1 MSDLIVTRKF
11 KEYRFT
17 TKQIEKEDKE
27 DGFVEVEVTDEM
39 MEDIGINEEFKQ
51 EVVNGKKRIIG
62 KLWRGPNTCKY
73 YLTEGSITVDK
84 FLTRNVNKCF
94 NNDPTL
100 LLVF

>member
-11 KEYRFT
+11 KEYRFS

-51 EVVNGKKRIIG
+51 EVVKVSDYK
-62 KLWRGPNTCKY
+62 
-73 YLTEGSITVDK
+73 
-84 FLTRNVNKCF
+84 
-94 NNDPTL
+94 
-100 LLVF
+100 

>member
-51 EVVNGKKRIIG
+51 EVVNGKKQSVVLKMSNALLGVNMTWTVYAPSATSPFAMTAGRLLSG
-62 KLWRGPNTCKY
+62 MKSFLKL
-73 YLTEGSITVDK
+73 
-84 FLTRNVNKCF
+84 
-94 NNDPTL
+94 
-100 LLVF
+100 

>member
-11 KEYRFT
+11 KEYRFSS
-17 TKQIEKEDKE
+17 KQIEKEEKE

-62 KLWRGPNTCKY
+62 KL
-73 YLTEGSITVDK
+73 
-84 FLTRNVNKCF
+84 
-94 NNDPTL
+94 
-100 LLVF
+100 